1 MTYRSFSRVFTNN
14 SKYRSFDKIP
24 YFDSLAHTVEEVL
37 YKRSFKGCDYCF
49 FLDRIQLFDF
59 MTLVAY
65 FISASSEDFA
75 RATIKGYLTEMKHY
89 KSGNQYDTQVEYT
102 AEGGLLVT
110 NAKEELIT
118 DLLWA
123 THLYATFRFELSSNN
138 DFWKNTMDM
147 LYEMMIEESDWES
160 ELAKTDRDSYL
171 EANKVAMKILIEHW
185 LKNKDT
191 DVKEQKTED
200 PKDIDSKRTSQP
212 QACIAELE
220 AELEKAK
227 ADIEAY
233 EQQGKGV
240 SAAKHALLLTTL
252 CQHLGGLP
260 QNGRQSLS
268 YILQKLYGYTESTAE
283 KALKQKVTQRDANA
297 LAKLFHGISP
307 RVENLI
313 AGMPKLLEELNNERL
328 RKLNEQKKKKK

>member
-1 MTYRSFSRVFTNN
+1 MTYRSFRRVFTNN
-14 SKYRSFDKIP
+14 SMYRSFDKIP

-37 YKRSFKGCDYCF
+37 YRRSFNGCDYCF
-49 FLDRIQLFDF
+49 FLGRIQLFDF

-102 AEGGLLVT
+102 AEGDLLVT

-123 THLYATFRFELSSNN
+123 THLYATFRFELSSNK

-147 LYEMMIEESDWES
+147 LYEMMKDECDWES

-191 DVKEQKTED
+191 DVKEQKTEV
-200 PKDIDSKRTSQP
+200 PKDIDSKCVSQL
-212 QACIAELE
+212 QARIAELE
-220 AELEKAK
+220 AENKELKEQIELLQSPEDAPIDTEGHGAVRLELLRQLMDKAGAQWQK
-227 ADIEAY
+227 RGNKVI
-233 EQQGKGV
+233 
-240 SAAKHALLLTTL
+240 AAQLMAAITGLAPKTCKNHLSDPIVKHTEHQET
-252 CQHLGGLP
+252 
-260 QNGRQSLS
+260 
-268 YILQKLYGYTESTAE
+268 ILDVNSKL
-283 KALKQKVTQRDANA
+283 NA
-297 LAKLFHGISP
+297 LGI
-307 RVENLI
+307 EITL
-313 AGMPKLLEELNNERL
+313 
-328 RKLNEQKKKKK
+328 

>member
-123 THLYATFRFELSSNN
+123 THLYATFRFELSSNK

-147 LYEMMIEESDWES
+147 LYEIMKDECDWES

-191 DVKEQKTED
+191 DVKELKTEV
-200 PKDIDSKRTSQP
+200 PKD
-212 QACIAELE
+212 
-220 AELEKAK
+220 K

-328 RKLNEQKKKKK
+328 RKLNGQKNQKNNKKTPNVNIHFGNR